1 MASFGASPF
10 LRGRQPG
17 FLLLSGL
24 LIGRSGLGLVEP
36 LDLGPGLGTVVGLL
50 VSLVLFDG
58 GLNLRLPGDT
68 IKTTVQ
74 RITVL
79 RLLISLGAGL
89 LAAHWLAGLNWSVA
103 AVYSA
108 IVLATGPTV
117 VTPLVR
123 QMRLAPPLGDVL
135 EAEGLVLEPIGAVLA
150 LLLLELVL
158 GNLHGWREVALGL
171 LSRLGGGVLI
181 GVSVGWLLSEV
192 LSRLQPDQAS
202 GLPLQLSLGMLF
214 LMYGVSEWL
223 LPESAL
229 PASVAAGLVVGRR
242 PAAYTADLD
251 VLIQEL
257 AQLAITML
265 FPLLAADVSWAELS
279 PLGWLAP
286 RGIVT
291 ASVASLFSIRLE
303 QAGILGAGRL
313 QGLVFLTILMTV
325 GLQGLTAQPL
335 AKFYD
340 TDAWALPERPTTG
353 YLPEN
358 FAAVGRSLYLVWV
371 TGGLQPGLWRFTEPW
386 GEEEY
391 TSVDCAFGLIAAA
404 RDVTFH
410 KKAASEALPGMKI
423 HIDVRWGKLTGAAL
437 YKALRD
443 YYASA

>member
-1 MASFGASPF
+1 
-10 LRGRQPG
+10 
-17 FLLLSGL
+17 
-24 LIGRSGLGLVEP
+24 
-36 LDLGPGLGTVVGLL
+36 
-50 VSLVLFDG
+50 
-58 GLNLRLPGDT
+58 
-68 IKTTVQ
+68 
-74 RITVL
+74 
-79 RLLISLGAGL
+79 
-89 LAAHWLAGLNWSVA
+89 
-103 AVYSA
+103 
-108 IVLATGPTV
+108 
-117 VTPLVR
+117 
-123 QMRLAPPLGDVL
+123 MRLAPPLGDVL

-279 PLGWLAP
+279 PLGWGGVSCVLVLMLLVRPAAVGVATTGLPLEWRQRLFLGWLAP

-335 AKFYD
+335 AK
-340 TDAWALPERPTTG
+340 
-353 YLPEN
+353 
-358 FAAVGRSLYLVWV
+358 SL
-371 TGGLQPGLWRFTEPW
+371 
-386 GEEEY
+386 
-391 TSVDCAFGLIAAA
+391 GLIQT
-404 RDVTFH
+404 D
-410 KKAASEALPGMKI
+410 EPE
-423 HIDVRWGKLTGAAL
+423 D
-437 YKALRD
+437 
-443 YYASA
+443 SAKTTTESGQVLADLS

>member
-1 MASFGASPF
+1 MTPERLGLLWGITVFSGAAARLVAAFSG
-10 LRGRQPG
+10 LPG
-17 FLLLSGL
+17 VVLLLLSGL

-36 LDLGPGLGTVVGLL
+36 LDLGPGLGTIVGLL

-58 GLNLRLPGDT
+58 GMNLRLPGDT
-68 IKTTVQ
+68 IKATVQ
-74 RITVL
+74 RIAVL
-79 RLLISLGAGL
+79 RLVISLGGGL
-89 LAAHWLAGLNWSVA
+89 LAAHWLAGLSWSVA
-103 AVYSA
+103 AVFSA

-123 QMRLAPPLGDVL
+123 QIRLAAPLGDVL
-135 EAEGLVLEPIGAVLA
+135 EAEGLLLEPIGAVLA

-158 GNLHGWREVALGL
+158 GNLHGWRELAIGL

-181 GVSVGWLLSEV
+181 GAGVGWLLSEV
-192 LSRLQPDQAS
+192 LRRLKPEQSS

-229 PASVAAGLVVGRR
+229 PASVAAGIVVGRR
-242 PAAYTADLD
+242 PGFYTAEFDR
-251 VLIQEL
+251 LIQEL
-257 AQLAITML
+257 AQLSITML

-279 PLGWLAP
+279 PLGWGGILCVLTLMFVVRPIGVGVATIGLPLDPQQRLFLGWLAP

-335 AKFYD
+335 AR
-340 TDAWALPERPTTG
+340 L
-353 YLPEN
+353 L
-358 FAAVGRSLYLVWV
+358 
-371 TGGLQPGLWRFTEPW
+371 
-386 GEEEY
+386 
-391 TSVDCAFGLIAAA
+391 GLIQTDVEPDAAESA
-404 RDVTFH
+404 
-410 KKAASEALPGMKI
+410 E
-423 HIDVRWGKLTGAAL
+423 AAL
-437 YKALRD
+437 KAG
-443 YYASA
+443 

>member
-1 MASFGASPF
+1 MTPERLGLLWGVTVFAGAGARLLAAVSG
-10 LRGRQPG
+10 LPG
-17 FLLLSGL
+17 VVLLLLSGL

-68 IKTTVQ
+68 IRATVK
-74 RITVL
+74 RIAVL

-89 LAAHWLAGLNWSVA
+89 LAAHWLAGLSWSVA
-103 AVYSA
+103 AVFSA

-123 QMRLAPPLGDVL
+123 QIRLAAPLGDVL

-158 GNLHGWREVALGL
+158 GNLHGWRELVLGL
-171 LSRLGGGVLI
+171 LERLGGGVVI
-181 GVSVGWLLSEV
+181 GASVGWLLSE
-192 LSRLQPDQAS
+192 LLQRLKPDQSS
-202 GLPLQLSLGMLF
+202 GLPLQLTLGMLF
-214 LMYGVSEWL
+214 LMYGLSEWL

-229 PASVAAGLVVGRR
+229 PASVAAGIVVGRR
-242 PAAYTADLD
+242 QTVHTAELD
-251 VLIQEL
+251 GLIQEL

-279 PLGWLAP
+279 PLGWGGISCVLVLMLVVRPIAVGVATFGLPLNFPQKLFLGWLAP

-291 ASVASLFSIRLE
+291 ASVASLFAIRLE

-335 AKFYD
+335 AR
-340 TDAWALPERPTTG
+340 ALGLIEASGDETTSSD
-353 YLPEN
+353 E
-358 FAAVGRSLYLVWV
+358 A
-371 TGGLQPGLWRFTEPW
+371 TLQPGK
-386 GEEEY
+386 
-391 TSVDCAFGLIAAA
+391 V
-404 RDVTFH
+404 
-410 KKAASEALPGMKI
+410 LPDPGQ
-423 HIDVRWGKLTGAAL
+423 
-437 YKALRD
+437 
-443 YYASA
+443 

>member
-1 MASFGASPF
+1 MTPERLGLLWGVTVFAGAGARLLAAVSG
-10 LRGRQPG
+10 LPG
-17 FLLLSGL
+17 VVLLLLSGL

-68 IKTTVQ
+68 IRATVK
-74 RITVL
+74 RIAVL

-89 LAAHWLAGLNWSVA
+89 LAAHWLAGLSWSVA
-103 AVYSA
+103 AVFSA

-123 QMRLAPPLGDVL
+123 QIRLAAPLGDVL

-158 GNLHGWREVALGL
+158 GNLHGWRELVLGL
-171 LSRLGGGVLI
+171 LERLGGGVLI
-181 GVSVGWLLSEV
+181 GASVGWLLSE
-192 LSRLQPDQAS
+192 LLQRLKPDQSS
-202 GLPLQLSLGMLF
+202 GLPLQLTLGMLF
-214 LMYGVSEWL
+214 LMYGISEWL

-229 PASVAAGLVVGRR
+229 PASVAAGIVVGRR
-242 PAAYTADLD
+242 QTAHTADLD
-251 VLIQEL
+251 GLIQEL

-279 PLGWLAP
+279 PLGWGGISCVLVLMLVVRPIAVGVATVGLPLNLPQKLFLGWLAP

-291 ASVASLFSIRLE
+291 ASVASLFAIRLE

-335 AKFYD
+335 AH
-340 TDAWALPERPTTG
+340 ALGLIEDSGGATTSSG
-353 YLPEN
+353 E
-358 FAAVGRSLYLVWV
+358 A
-371 TGGLQPGLWRFTEPW
+371 TLQPGE
-386 GEEEY
+386 
-391 TSVDCAFGLIAAA
+391 V
-404 RDVTFH
+404 
-410 KKAASEALPGMKI
+410 LPDPGQ
-423 HIDVRWGKLTGAAL
+423 
-437 YKALRD
+437 
-443 YYASA
+443 

>member
-1 MASFGASPF
+1 MTPERLGLLWGVTVFAGAGARLLAAVSE
-10 LRGRQPG
+10 LPG
-17 FLLLSGL
+17 VVLLLLSGL

-68 IKTTVQ
+68 IRETVK
-74 RITVL
+74 RIAVL

-89 LAAHWLAGLNWSVA
+89 LAAHWLAGLSWSVA
-103 AVYSA
+103 AVFSA

-123 QMRLAPPLGDVL
+123 QMRLAAPLGDVL

-158 GNLHGWREVALGL
+158 GNLHGWRELVLGL
-171 LSRLGGGVLI
+171 LERLGGGVLI
-181 GVSVGWLLSEV
+181 GASVGWLLSE
-192 LSRLQPDQAS
+192 LLQRLKPDQSS
-202 GLPLQLSLGMLF
+202 GLPLQLTLGMLF

-242 PAAYTADLD
+242 QTAHTADLD
-251 VLIQEL
+251 GLIQEL

-279 PLGWLAP
+279 PLGWGGISCVLVLMLVVRPVAVGVATVGLPLNLPQKLFLGWLAP

-291 ASVASLFSIRLE
+291 ASVASLFAIRLE

-335 AKFYD
+335 AH
-340 TDAWALPERPTTG
+340 ALGLIEDSGGATTSSG
-353 YLPEN
+353 E
-358 FAAVGRSLYLVWV
+358 A
-371 TGGLQPGLWRFTEPW
+371 TLQPGE
-386 GEEEY
+386 
-391 TSVDCAFGLIAAA
+391 V
-404 RDVTFH
+404 
-410 KKAASEALPGMKI
+410 LPDPGQ
-423 HIDVRWGKLTGAAL
+423 
-437 YKALRD
+437 
-443 YYASA
+443 

>member
-1 MASFGASPF
+1 MTPERLGLLWGVTVFAGASAR
-10 LRGRQPG
+10 LLAAVSGLPG
-17 FLLLSGL
+17 VVLLLLSGL

-68 IKTTVQ
+68 IRATVK
-74 RITVL
+74 RIAVL

-89 LAAHWLAGLNWSVA
+89 LAAHWLAGLSWSVA
-103 AVYSA
+103 AVFSA

-123 QMRLAPPLGDVL
+123 QIRLAAPLGDVL

-158 GNLHGWREVALGL
+158 GNLHGWRELVLGL
-171 LSRLGGGVLI
+171 LERLGGGVLI
-181 GVSVGWLLSEV
+181 GASVGWLLSE
-192 LSRLQPDQAS
+192 LLQRLKPDQSS
-202 GLPLQLSLGMLF
+202 GLPLQLTLGMLF
-214 LMYGVSEWL
+214 LMYGLSEWL

-229 PASVAAGLVVGRR
+229 PASVAAGIVVGRR
-242 PAAYTADLD
+242 QTVHTAELD
-251 VLIQEL
+251 GLIQEL

-279 PLGWLAP
+279 PLGWGGISCVLVLMLVVRPIAVGVATVGLPLNLPQKLFLGWLAP

-291 ASVASLFSIRLE
+291 ASVASLFAIRLE

-335 AKFYD
+335 AR
-340 TDAWALPERPTTG
+340 ALGLIEDSGDETTSSD
-353 YLPEN
+353 E
-358 FAAVGRSLYLVWV
+358 A
-371 TGGLQPGLWRFTEPW
+371 TLQPGK
-386 GEEEY
+386 
-391 TSVDCAFGLIAAA
+391 V
-404 RDVTFH
+404 
-410 KKAASEALPGMKI
+410 LPDPGQ
-423 HIDVRWGKLTGAAL
+423 
-437 YKALRD
+437 
-443 YYASA
+443 